1 MKEGVG
7 ESSVVKITGCCF
19 QGPRFNSQHPL
30 GGFQP
35 FVTPVLGDVMAF
47 CTRFT
52 AVHAGKTHIHL
63 KVIYNN
69 KII

>member
-30 GGFQP
+30 GGFQS
-35 FVTPVLGDVMAF
+35 FVTPVLGDVMAS
-47 CTRFT
+47 
-52 AVHAGKTHIHL
+52 APGSQLYMQGKHI
-63 KVIYNN
+63 YT
-69 KII
+69 